1 MYQIT
6 TFKSQN
12 KERILECIYRNPS
25 ISRTEIA
32 ELTGITP
39 ATTTH
44 TIAEL
49 IADSLVYEEHLP
61 EVPLPSTAGRK
72 RIPLNIYATSKY
84 ALGIEFNLKALTLC
98 VTDLKGNIVY
108 TEYTPY
114 TDTMSTQITSFI
126 IQKIR
131 HTLDCCQIPESNFL
145 GIGLAIPGH
154 IDADKHFMVS
164 NNITWKG
171 FDAKTISSAFS
182 IPLVLENNVRC
193 MALSSYLFHPE
204 YVPDS
209 FSYFHVGMGM
219 FCANILNGSL
229 FQGHTYVSGEIG
241 HTIVNPTGLR
251 CECGKQGC
259 LQTIASERWILKNV
273 KQLYELDSFDILH
286 RLVSSADEITLKT
299 IAAAYSLG
307 DETLISIVSN
317 ALKYLGISIS
327 NIAILMNPE
336 KIFLH
341 GELFTYPSIHSEL
354 MNLIHQQLTFIDN
367 NYVQSI
373 EILPYAKE
381 DGAIG
386 GAALAI
392 MKFLLKNPL

>member
-1 MYQIT
+1 
-6 TFKSQN
+6 
-12 KERILECIYRNPS
+12 
-25 ISRTEIA
+25 
-32 ELTGITP
+32 
-39 ATTTH
+39 
-44 TIAEL
+44 
-49 IADSLVYEEHLP
+49 
-61 EVPLPSTAGRK
+61 
-72 RIPLNIYATSKY
+72 
-84 ALGIEFNLKALTLC
+84 
-98 VTDLKGNIVY
+98 
-108 TEYTPY
+108 
-114 TDTMSTQITSFI
+114 
-126 IQKIR
+126 
-131 HTLDCCQIPESNFL
+131 
-145 GIGLAIPGH
+145 
-154 IDADKHFMVS
+154 
-164 NNITWKG
+164 
-171 FDAKTISSAFS
+171 
-182 IPLVLENNVRC
+182 
-193 MALSSYLFHPE
+193 
-204 YVPDS
+204 
-209 FSYFHVGMGM
+209 M